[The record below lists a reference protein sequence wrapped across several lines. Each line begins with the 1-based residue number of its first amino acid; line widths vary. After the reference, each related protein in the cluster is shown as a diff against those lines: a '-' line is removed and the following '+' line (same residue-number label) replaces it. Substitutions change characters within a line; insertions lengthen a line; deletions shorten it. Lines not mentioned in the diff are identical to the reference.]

1 VESSA
6 HPAIGL
12 SRNGKQASTLVC
24 VPKKLRS
31 AQTRFLLQPHYDG
44 TPTSMFS
51 RTLGHEL
58 YINKHLE
65 AEGFER
71 TLAVMGNSKR
81 NDLKSSSEN
90 SKLAKRDD

>member
-1 VESSA
+1 
-6 HPAIGL
+6 
-12 SRNGKQASTLVC
+12 
-24 VPKKLRS
+24 
-31 AQTRFLLQPHYDG
+31 
-44 TPTSMFS
+44 MFS